1 MSRPIVVDT
10 FMFSNELDMLECR
23 LVELD
28 ECVDFFVLVEA
39 DVTHTNQSKPFHF
52 AEHCDRFDRW
62 ADRIVNVKATGL
74 PSDPD
79 PWTRE
84 HAQREHLFA
93 GLADLELPMN
103 AVVLHGDVDE
113 IPRPLQV
120 RNIRPNR
127 PVVFGQR
134 FHPFAVD
141 WIHPEMWRGT
151 VAAPLSVVHSLGS
164 FAAMRHLRFT
174 APCPPHMLDAGWH
187 FSWVGGRDFAVRKL
201 HGFAHS
207 EIVDRS
213 EGDMADDAF
222 RRNGVH
228 VDGVKLSPVE
238 VDESW
243 PKWIVD
249 GHAPSEWFRPR

>member
-1 MSRPIVVDT
+1 VSRPRVIDT
-10 FMFSNELDMLECR
+10 FMFCDEFDMLECR

-28 ECVDFFVLVEA
+28 ECVDYFVLVEA
-39 DVTHTNQSKPFHF
+39 DVTHTNDPKPFHF
-52 AEHCDRFDRW
+52 AANAKRFARW
-62 ADRIVNVKATGL
+62 ADRIIDVQATGL

-93 GLADLELPMN
+93 GLADLDLSMDDI
-103 AVVLHGDVDE
+103 VLHGDVDE

-120 RNIRPNR
+120 RNIRPKR

-141 WIHPEMWRGT
+141 WLHPEVWRGT
-151 VAAPLSVVHSLGS
+151 MAARLSDVADLGS
-164 FAAMRHLRFT
+164 FAALRHQRFT
-174 APCPPHMLDAGWH
+174 APCPAHMVDAGWH
-187 FSWVGGRDFAVRKL
+187 FSWVGGRDFGVRKL

-207 EIVDRS
+207 EIVKRS
-213 EGDMADDAF
+213 EQQMADDYY
-222 RRNGVH
+222 RREGWH
-228 VDGVKLSPVE
+228 VDGAKLAPVT

-243 PKWIVD
+243 PRWIVG
-249 GHAPSEWFRPR
+249 GHAPAEWYRP